1 MAYSVTKSAKLN
13 TLMISRV
20 HALQLQTCKHA
31 CITTRLNKFDAPSPT
46 KYVSLSSCSA
56 HSSSSQICHN
66 HIFHKYH
73 SGANRMLSHFP
84 SNVHSGNTSFSGHN
98 GGSSF
103 AAHSQLR
110 FMSQKKNFF
119 TDFLD
124 NIKQEMS
131 QNKEMKESLKK
142 FREERNKLE
151 QSDAIQKARQKFENI
166 EAETLKS
173 SAALKKTFEGVKD
186 KLSETI
192 EEVQKTEFAKKG
204 KEFTEEIGKSAEK
217 AAETI
222 SKSRESFGQTSTFKN
237 ISQGVKA
244 VKKEIEETTLSR
256 ARTYRAPVTLR
267 KRSEKSSK
275 QDPAEKIVEAN
286 EDATGVVLH
295 KDSRWFQSWQNFKD
309 NNQYVHKL
317 FDLKMKYDESDNVV
331 VRVTRVFTDKVGVV
345 FGSMFSKT
353 EMSEVLTEICRIDP
367 TFDKEMFL
375 RNCEREI
382 IPNILEA
389 MIRGD
394 LEILKD
400 WCYEAPFNTLAQP
413 IRAAYSA
420 GYKFDSRVLDINN
433 IDIAAG
439 KMMEQGPVL
448 IISFNSQQIMAVRN
462 RSGTIV
468 EGNPDQIL
476 RIFYV
481 WALCRDQEE
490 LDPRAAW
497 KLMDIS
503 ASSSEQWL

>member
-1 MAYSVTKSAKLN
+1 MLKMASVIHLTKLFSINQILRINQARHQFCHHAGVLSRCPSTINAQKQELLI
-13 TLMISRV
+13 TSHISVSPIGISQFR
-20 HALQLQTCKHA
+20 HA
-31 CITTRLNKFDAPSPT
+31 
-46 KYVSLSSCSA
+46 
-56 HSSSSQICHN
+56 
-66 HIFHKYH
+66 
-73 SGANRMLSHFP
+73 SG
-84 SNVHSGNTSFSGHN
+84 GN
-98 GGSSF
+98 
-103 AAHSQLR
+103 
-110 FMSQKKNFF
+110 KKNFF
-119 TDFLD
+119 SDLMG
-124 NIKQEMS
+124 NIKQEMAK
-131 QNKEMKESLKK
+131 NKEMKESLKK

-151 QSDAIQKARQKFENI
+151 QSEAIQKAREKFENI

-173 SAALKKTFEGVKD
+173 SAAFKKKMEDVKGRLSKTF
-186 KLSETI
+186 

-204 KEFTEEIGKSAEK
+204 KELTEEISKSAEK

-222 SKSRESFGQTSTFKN
+222 SKQRDNIGQTSTFKN
-237 ISQGVKA
+237 LSEGVKA

-256 ARTYRAPVTLR
+256 ARTYRAPETLR

-275 QDPAEKIVEAN
+275 IKSEEKQVEAN
-286 EDATGVVLH
+286 EDATGMVLH
-295 KDSRWFQSWQNFKD
+295 KDSRWYQSWQNFKD

-317 FDLKMKYDESDNVV
+317 FDLKMKYDESDNILI
-331 VRVTRVFTDKVGVV
+331 RATRSFTDKVGVV

-367 TFDKEMFL
+367 SFDKEKFL
-375 RNCEREI
+375 KSCEREI

-400 WCYEAPFNTLAQP
+400 WCYEAPYNTLAHP
-413 IRAAYSA
+413 IRQAHAA
-420 GYKFDSRVLDINN
+420 GYKFDSKVLDINN
-433 IDIAAG
+433 VDVAAG
-439 KMMEQGPVL
+439 KIMEQGPVL

-462 RSGTIV
+462 SKGHVV
-468 EGNPDQIL
+468 EGNPEQIL

-503 ASSSEQWL
+503 ASSAEQWL